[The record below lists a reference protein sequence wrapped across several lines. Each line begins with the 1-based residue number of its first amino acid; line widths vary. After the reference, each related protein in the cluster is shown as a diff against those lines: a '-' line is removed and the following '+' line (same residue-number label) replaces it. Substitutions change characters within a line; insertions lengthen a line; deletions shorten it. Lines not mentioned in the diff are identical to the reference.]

1 MGKNPRVR
9 IGLRELAAQPPGP
22 FVLWDR
28 EVSGL
33 CARRQFSDVIT
44 YSVIYRTKGG
54 QQRWL
59 KLGRH
64 GVWTPTQ
71 AREKA
76 RQIRFAADN
85 GQDPANERH
94 ALRTGATVSELC
106 DDYLADMDAHKLN
119 GKAASTKKADKSRV
133 EKHIKPKLG
142 RLRVAAVTQIQ
153 IEHFMNTSTPGSAK
167 RHMQPRFGAAVFWPA
182 NKKGAAQ

>member
-22 FVLWDR
+22 FVLWDS

-44 YSVIYRTKGG
+44 YSVIYRTRDGR
-54 QQRWL
+54 QRWF
-59 KLGRH
+59 KLGHH
-64 GVWTPTQ
+64 GVWTPSQ

-85 GQDPANERH
+85 GKDPALERH
-94 ALRTGATVSELC
+94 ELRSGASVSELC
-106 DDYLADMDAHKLN
+106 DEYIADM
-119 GKAASTKKADKSRV
+119 
-133 EKHIKPKLG
+133 
-142 RLRVAAVTQIQ
+142 
-153 IEHFMNTSTPGSAK
+153 
-167 RHMQPRFGAAVFWPA
+167 
-182 NKKGAAQ
+182 